1 MRAKIGVALLLL
13 VTAAY
18 CWGLLWIATGFAR
31 AGGVIG
37 WGLAAGLVVLL
48 VLTVWV
54 TWREVLFGLRAG
66 RLARLYGAARFET
79 QIGAGT
85 DGAGA
90 DGFGADSAGT
100 DVVGADG
107 AQARA
112 EQDPVA
118 QRDARRAAARAEFEA
133 ARDAVQAGGEDD
145 WRAWYRLG
153 LAYSANRDTRD
164 ARAAVRRAI
173 AVEAGRGV

>member
-66 RLARLYGAARFET
+66 RLARLYGAARFEPR
-79 QIGAGT
+79 ADDGT
-85 DGAGA
+85 G
-90 DGFGADSAGT
+90 
-100 DVVGADG
+100 V
-107 AQARA
+107 RA

-133 ARDAVQAGGEDD
+133 ARDAVQDGGEDD

>member
-31 AGGVIG
+31 AGGLIG
-37 WGLAAGLVVLL
+37 WGLAAGLVLLL

-66 RLARLYGAARFET
+66 RLARLYGAARFEPEV
-79 QIGAGT
+79 GAG
-85 DGAGA
+85 GAVGGPA
-90 DGFGADSAGT
+90 DGSAGG
-100 DVVGADG
+100 DEPAD
-107 AQARA
+107 
-112 EQDPVA
+112 QDPVA
-118 QRDARRAAARAEFEA
+118 LRDARKAAARAEFEA
-133 ARDAVQAGGEDD
+133 ARDAVQDGGEDD

-173 AVEAGRGV
+173 ALESGRGA

>member
-31 AGGVIG
+31 VGGVIG

-66 RLARLYGAARFET
+66 RLARLYGAARFEPRV
-79 QIGAGT
+79 GGGT

-90 DGFGADSAGT
+90 DG
-100 DVVGADG
+100 VGADG

-112 EQDPVA
+112 EVDPVA

-133 ARDAVQAGGEDD
+133 ARDAVHDGGEDD

-173 AVEAGRGV
+173 AVEAGRGA

>member
-66 RLARLYGAARFET
+66 RLARLYGAARFEPR
-79 QIGAGT
+79 ADDGT
-85 DGAGA
+85 EGMAA
-90 DGFGADSAGT
+90 DGTG
-100 DVVGADG
+100 
-107 AQARA
+107 ARA

-133 ARDAVQAGGEDD
+133 ARDAVQDGGEDD